1 MVTGIESAEAAEA
14 ARERLVSRVGMVED
28 LVMGEGNW
36 IYVRFATLSQKQSA
50 MEQSRNAQLVCT
62 VRGAQK
68 MFAVIDCT
76 DMQQI
81 ESNFRAR
88 DRDRSHVPRT
98 HDGAQSSG
106 RLRGGRAATPSRYG
120 GASGGGRQRR
130 FVNGQM
136 VVDDIA
142 DGWRESSYGDGD
154 GDDYGAPLSSSGGG
168 GGAGGGGARRPYRDT
183 ADSFAVRHRNGVC
196 EKIVELCAALWG

>member
-14 ARERLVSRVGMVED
+14 ARERLVSRIGTVED
-28 LVMGEGNW
+28 VVEGEGNW

-50 MEQSRNAQLVCT
+50 VEQSRNAQLVVT

-68 MFAVIDCT
+68 IFTVVAFT
-76 DMQQI
+76 HAQQI

-88 DRDRSHVPRT
+88 DRDRSHVART

-106 RLRGGRAATPSRYG
+106 RLRGGRTVTPSRFG

-130 FVNGQM
+130 WVNGQM

-142 DGWRESSYGDGD
+142 DSWRESSYDDGDGD
-154 GDDYGAPLSSSGGG
+154 GVLHGGG
-168 GGAGGGGARRPYRDT
+168 GGGGSGGAGGGARRTYRGDT
-183 ADSFAVRHRNGVC
+183 ADSFAVRHRNGMC